1 MRYLEKLKE
10 SSDKKVATARKLER
24 GARAGTTPKGRAYKA
39 AWKAADS
46 IVRGRTKG
54 VAKSVSSLIKERNPK
69 KLGEAYKLIGLAL
82 IEAKADDG
90 LTPEQKIQI
99 RVRRANDAPDELK
112 QKTRKGP
119 VGDMARSKGVRQ
131 ARVTSARDT
140 RVNHPKEAEGKKFA
154 KNREQEA
161 VLKNLKTTN
170 KFYKVPVKK
179 KKGRKGK

>member
-1 MRYLEKLKE
+1 MRYLEKLEEAKKRCWTGYKRRPE
-10 SSDKKVATARKLER
+10 SIPGS
-24 GARAGTTPKGRAYKA
+24 KGSCVK
-39 AWKAADS
+39 
-46 IVRGRTKG
+46 
-54 VAKSVSSLIKERNPK
+54 
-69 KLGEAYKLIGLAL
+69 EAYKLIGLAL